1 MLFEKD
7 MIKIK
12 FDELGE
18 VEVQKGISISEAAG
32 FIDKKSAKKAIA
44 AKISSSKKGT
54 GQGMLV
60 DMSFVLDTNTDI
72 NLIYPGPDEKSLD
85 ILNHSTAHLMAAAI
99 KKIYP
104 EAIFAIGPSI
114 KNGFYYDFE
123 LEGNIG
129 PDDLPVIEKQMKKM
143 IGGNHAFLREEIS
156 KKRAMEIFE
165 DNPFKLELISEIP
178 EKSVSI
184 YRTGDFTDLC
194 IGPHVPSTS
203 RIEAFKLLSIA
214 GAYWRGDENNKMLI
228 RVYGTSF
235 FSKKDLKDHLE
246 RIEKAK
252 QSDHRKIGKDLD
264 LFSFHDEAPGFPF
277 FHPRGM
283 VIRNSILQYW
293 REEHLKEGYLE
304 VSSPVIL
311 SNNLWKTSGH
321 WENYAENM
329 YFVEIDENE
338 YAVKPMNCPGNIL
351 IYKNSQHSYRE
362 LPLKYAELGLV
373 HRHEKSGVLHGL
385 FRVRNFTQ
393 DDAHIFCTEEQLF
406 EQIGNIIDLIDR
418 MYGVFGFEKYH
429 VELSTRPVK
438 SIGSVKIWDKAEG
451 ILKTI
456 IEGKNIDYKINEGDG
471 AFYGPKIDF
480 HIRDCLD
487 RTWQCATIQ
496 LDFAMPEK
504 FDIQYTGEDNGKH
517 RPVMIHRTVLGSIER
532 FMGILLENYS
542 GSLPPW
548 LSPEQIIILPISE
561 KYDRYSLKVYNE
573 LQETGYRVII
583 DRRVESLNK
592 KIRQAEMSKIPYMVI
607 IGEKEEKSGTIT
619 VRKKTGGEIRE
630 VKIPDFLKAFKDIVD
645 NRKIKY

>member
-18 VEVQKGISISEAAG
+18 VEVQKGISIIEAAG

-44 AKISSSKKGT
+44 AEISNSKKGT
-54 GQGMLV
+54 SQDMQV
-60 DMSFVLDTNTDI
+60 DMSFVLDTNTYI
-72 NLIYPGPDEKSLD
+72 NLIFPGPDEKSLN

-123 LEGNIG
+123 LEGSIG
-129 PDDLPVIEKQMKKM
+129 TDDLSVIEKQMKKM
-143 IGGNHAFLREEIS
+143 IGGNHVFSREEITS
-156 KKRAMEIFE
+156 EKAREIFK

-178 EKSVSI
+178 DKNVSI
-184 YRTGDFTDLC
+184 YRTGDFIDLC

-214 GAYWRGDENNKMLI
+214 GAYWRGDEKNKMLI
-228 RVYGTSF
+228 RIYGTSF
-235 FSKKDLKDHLE
+235 FSKEDLRDHLE

-293 REEHLKEGYLE
+293 REEHFKEGYLE

-311 SNNLWKTSGH
+311 SNSLWKTSGH
-321 WENYAENM
+321 WDNYAENM

-406 EQIGNIIDLIDR
+406 DQIGNIIDLIDR
-418 MYGVFGFEKYH
+418 MYRVFGFEKYH
-429 VELSTRPVK
+429 IELSTRPVK

-504 FDIQYTGEDNGKH
+504 FDIQYIGEDNKKH

-542 GSLPPW
+542 GNLPPW

-573 LQETGYRVII
+573 LQKTGYRIMI